1 MMLEKI
7 RNFIS
12 KILED
17 RNSAY
22 IRKNVTLKGMNYRFK
37 RTSGISLED
46 GSDKNDI
53 VLGDTVWM
61 YGTLASQNHGK
72 IIFGNNSRIG
82 AYSKIG
88 AVQSVT
94 VGDYTAIA
102 DYVVIMDNNNHPVN
116 PEDRLFMRKTEE
128 GSKYRKWRYS
138 DSKPIIIGRNVW
150 IGSFARITKGVT
162 IGDGSIIAANAV
174 VTKDVPPNSI
184 AAGNPARIVKSDID
198 KIPKKF

>member
-1 MMLEKI
+1 MLRKLLDKY
-7 RNFIS
+7 FGW
-12 KILED
+12 
-17 RNSAY
+17 RNSSY
-22 IRKNVTLKGMNYRFK
+22 IRRNVTLKGINYHFSK
-37 RTSGISLED
+37 TSTIVLDD

-72 IIFGNNSRIG
+72 IYFGNNARIG
-82 AYSKIG
+82 INSKIG

-102 DYVVIMDNNNHPVN
+102 DFVVIMDNNNHPVN
-116 PEDRLFMRKTEE
+116 PEDRLFMRQTEE

-150 IGSFARITKGVT
+150 IGSFARINKGVT
-162 IGDGSIIAANAV
+162 IGENSIVASHAV

-184 AAGNPARIVKSDID
+184 VAGNPAKVVKSDID
-198 KIPKKF
+198 KTPRKF